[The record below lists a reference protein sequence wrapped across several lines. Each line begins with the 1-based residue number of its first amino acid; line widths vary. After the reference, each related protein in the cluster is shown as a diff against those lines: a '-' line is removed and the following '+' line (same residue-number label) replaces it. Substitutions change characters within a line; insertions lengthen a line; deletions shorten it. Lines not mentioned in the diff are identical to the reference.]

1 MSAIEDSF
9 AGLLKQKLPTTEV
22 AVAPVPD
29 LSTFMTPRSPPPGI
43 EICSAPGFVALGSLI
58 GAGQR
63 QHIGDDHL
71 VAEAPVEAENAG
83 GVDIVSPATPGD
95 AALPICP

>member
-1 MSAIEDSF
+1 MTLGRLRAWKRNLQG
-9 AGLLKQKLPTTEV
+9 AGVRCTWFS
-22 AVAPVPD
+22 D
-29 LSTFMTPRSPPPGI
+29 R
-43 EICSAPGFVALGSLI
+43 
-58 GAGQR
+58 AGQR
-63 QHIGDDHL
+63 QHVGDDHL